1 MSLDPD
7 PSTTD
12 NPEATLIAE
21 GAPDHELIH
30 GGRLGLTMFA
40 LMLTMF
46 LAALDQTIVSTALPR
61 ITSDLN
67 GLGQLSWVVTAYL
80 LASTASTPIW
90 GKISDLY
97 GRKIML
103 QAAIIIFLVGSLL
116 AGASTSMGMLIVTR
130 GIQGLGGGGLIVLV
144 MAVIADVIPPRDRG
158 KYTGLFGA
166 VFAVASIAGPLLG
179 GFFVDSLTWRW
190 IFYINIPVGIAA
202 FLVITTVLQVPK
214 HKVQHVIDYLGAALL
229 VIGVC
234 CLLLIFEW
242 GGARYSWTSPQIIG
256 MTLLTVALLLAFVLR
271 QLRVSEPIVPMA
283 LFRNGVFRTT
293 SVIGFIVGLAMFG
306 AIVFMPLFL
315 QVVQGATP
323 TEAGLELLPMM
334 AGLLVASIVSGR
346 LISRLG
352 RYKIFPRDRH
362 RPGRHR
368 HVHAVHDQ
376 GRHALLA
383 DRAGA
388 ARPRPGH
395 RQRDAGTHH
404 RRAELG
410 QSEGCR
416 CRDERLDLLP
426 RGWRNDRHG
435 AVRRCD
441 DCASGVRTLQQP
453 AGRVRERIADLG
465 HHQCDVQHRLPA
477 GHDQADRAGVV
488 HVLAQHGIPG
498 RGADPHRCLRVLAV
512 PQGRETARRE
522 LRSARGYGRGMM
534 GDCSSSPQ
542 PQRGA

>member
-12 NPEATLIAE
+12 NPEASLIAE

-352 RYKIFPRDRH
+352 RYKIFPVIGTALAAIGMFMLSTTKVDT
-362 RPGRHR
+362 PYWQI
-368 HVHAVHDQ
+368 AL
-376 GRHALLA
+376 ALLVLGLGIGNVMQVLIIA
-383 DRAGA
+383 VQNSVNPKDVGVATSGSTFFRSVG
-388 ARPRPGH
+388 
-395 RQRDAGTHH
+395 GTIGT
-404 RRAELG
+404 ALF
-410 QSEGCR
+410 
-416 CRDERLDLLP
+416 
-426 RGWRNDRHG
+426 G
-435 AVRRCD
+435 AVMTARL
-441 DCASGVRTLQQP
+441 ASELSSN
-453 AGRVRERIADLG
+453 
-465 HHQCDVQHRLPA
+465 LPA
-477 GHDQADRAGVV
+477 GSGSEAQISGITSAMSNIAALPDTIRPI
-488 HVLAQHGIPG
+488 VLESFTSSLSTVFLAAVPILIVAFVFSLFLKDVKL
-498 RGADPHRCLRVLAV
+498 RGANSDHPAV
-512 PQGRETARRE
+512 
-522 LRSARGYGRGMM
+522 M
-534 GDCSSSPQ
+534 GE
-542 PQRGA
+542 

>member
-7 PSTTD
+7 PSSTD

-103 QAAIIIFLVGSLL
+103 QAAIVIFLAGSLL
-116 AGASTSMGMLIVTR
+116 AGASTSMGMLILTR

-190 IFYINIPVGIAA
+190 IFYINLPIGVGA
-202 FLVITTVLQVPK
+202 FLVITAVLQVPK
-214 HKVQHVIDYLGAALL
+214 HRVNHVIDYLGAALL
-229 VIGVC
+229 VLGVC
-234 CLLLIFEW
+234 SLLLVFEW
-242 GGARYSWTSPQIIG
+242 GGQRYGWTSVQIVG
-256 MTLLTVALLLAFVLR
+256 MSVLTVTLLVAFVIR

-315 QVVQGATP
+315 QLVQGATP

-334 AGLLVASIVSGR
+334 AGLLLASIVSGR

-352 RYKIFPRDRH
+352 RFKIFPIIGTGLAAVGMFLLSTVRVDTPYWQIALYLLVLGLGIGNVMQVLVIAVQNSVNPRDVGVATSGSTFFRSV
-362 RPGRHR
+362 G
-368 HVHAVHDQ
+368 
-376 GRHALLA
+376 GTIGTALF
-383 DRAGA
+383 
-388 ARPRPGH
+388 
-395 RQRDAGTHH
+395 
-404 RRAELG
+404 
-410 QSEGCR
+410 
-416 CRDERLDLLP
+416 
-426 RGWRNDRHG
+426 G
-435 AVRRCD
+435 AVMTARL
-441 DCASGVRTLQQP
+441 TQELTTN
-453 AGRVRERIADLG
+453 
-465 HHQCDVQHRLPA
+465 LPA
-477 GHDQADRAGVV
+477 GSASGSQISDMTSAMSNIANLPATIKPVVLESFTSALSTVFLSGFLILVVGFVFALLLKDVRLRAADAE
-488 HVLAQHGIPG
+488 HP
-498 RGADPHRCLRVLAV
+498 AV
-512 PQGRETARRE
+512 
-522 LRSARGYGRGMM
+522 M
-534 GDCSSSPQ
+534 GE
-542 PQRGA
+542 